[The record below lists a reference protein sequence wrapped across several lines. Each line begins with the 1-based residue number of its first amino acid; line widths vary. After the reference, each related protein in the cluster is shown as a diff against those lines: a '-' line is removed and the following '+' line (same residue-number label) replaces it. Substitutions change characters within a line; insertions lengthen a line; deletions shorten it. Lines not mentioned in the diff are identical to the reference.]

1 LAFIARGCKS
11 KTVYN
16 RKRGKN
22 MSQDDV
28 SDFEMQLVEM
38 ANDADIQREL
48 KEIEEDLCQTELD
61 QLIDE
66 SWQ

>member
-1 LAFIARGCKS
+1 
-11 KTVYN
+11 
-16 RKRGKN
+16 

-48 KEIEEDLCQTELD
+48 KQIEEDLCQTELD